1 MCLLTCIVYYFSRYT
16 FVQYNEDPGLFAK
29 NLYITLGS
37 WLTIYIGLFLFYFW
51 NLFDYDRPSYV
62 SAIAIAI
69 VHPLT
74 LYLLKILRI
83 NFFAHSDIQML
94 FNFVLIMSGIEH
106 YVSYLIETEM
116 VVSKGQYVANKFL
129 FDNFLSMI
137 FFKMECRC
145 QEQMSKQQMDLI
157 YAKMTSQMEQML
169 YF

>member
-1 MCLLTCIVYYFSRYT
+1 MWPDFEIACANMYYFSRYT

-29 NLYITLGS
+29 DLYITLGS
-37 WLTIYIGLFLFYFW
+37 WLTIYIGFFLFYFW

-94 FNFVLIMSGIEH
+94 FNSVLIMSGIEH
-106 YVSYLIETEM
+106 YVSYLIETEL
-116 VVSKGQYVANKFL
+116 VVSKGKEQQIFVEQFSKYVL
-129 FDNFLSMI
+129 FQNGL
-137 FFKMECRC
+137 
-145 QEQMSKQQMDLI
+145 
-157 YAKMTSQMEQML
+157 
-169 YF
+169 

>member
-1 MCLLTCIVYYFSRYT
+1 MWSNFQKACVSTYYFSRYT
-16 FVQYNEDPGLFAK
+16 FVQFNEDPGLFAK
-29 NLYITLGS
+29 DLYITLGS
-37 WLTIYIGLFLFYFW
+37 WLTIYIGFFLFYFW

-83 NFFAHSDIQML
+83 NCFANSDIQML

-116 VVSKGQYVANKFL
+116 MVSKGYLQKKILAK
-129 FDNFLSMI
+129 FLSMYVL
-137 FFKMECRC
+137 FQNGM
-145 QEQMSKQQMDLI
+145 
-157 YAKMTSQMEQML
+157 
-169 YF
+169 